1 MSEDKNGNIMR
12 YAGLASTWLV
22 SLLVAVW
29 LGYKLDEWL
38 KWKFPLFII
47 LLPVVMLIALL
58 WQIIKEFGNP
68 KK

>member
-1 MSEDKNGNIMR
+1 MDEQKGTNNAIR

-22 SLLVAVW
+22 ALLVAVW
-29 LGYKLDEWL
+29 LGYKLDGWL
-38 KWKFPLFII
+38 LHFPLFII
-47 LLPVVMLIALL
+47 VLPVVMLIFLL